1 MVASLRTTSTPLS
14 ITITVMASA
23 ELLRT
28 PEQTAP
34 WELGPPPHPL
44 RHPVRAV
51 AWLVTC
57 MAGCLT
63 LIMLVALLAAVP
75 VLNLFALGWM
85 LDAEGRVAR
94 SGRLHD
100 GLPWLRVVPRLGA
113 AAIGIWAWLLV
124 VRLVAFA
131 AADAALV
138 DPGSTTAIAWERTR
152 AIVATG
158 VAVHLLF
165 ALAAGPSPLAFI
177 RPIHNIRRVVRAVRA
192 GTLWSASAAAV
203 GRLSDVLAPW
213 KTFRLGV
220 GGFLGGMAWVA
231 VPTLLF
237 AMPRISDRP
246 IAPLVSLC
254 GGILLALALMWVPF
268 LQAHYAATGR
278 ITAFIDVALVREW
291 FRRAPFAML
300 MALVLLLILTV
311 PLYVLK
317 IVVPPRDA
325 VWLLTPLFV
334 LLILPGRLAVGW
346 AVSRAMA
353 RPDQASL
360 ATRVIVSFGCW
371 AALTAY
377 LVILFLA
384 PMVAALGTRI
394 LFDHHAVLLPTPF
407 L

>member
-1 MVASLRTTSTPLS
+1 MV
-14 ITITVMASA
+14 
-23 ELLRT
+23 
-28 PEQTAP
+28 
-34 WELGPPPHPL
+34 
-44 RHPVRAV
+44 
-51 AWLVTC
+51 
-57 MAGCLT
+57 
-63 LIMLVALLAAVP
+63 
-75 VLNLFALGWM
+75 
-85 LDAEGRVAR
+85 
-94 SGRLHD
+94 
-100 GLPWLRVVPRLGA
+100 
-113 AAIGIWAWLLV
+113 
-124 VRLVAFA
+124 
-131 AADAALV
+131 
-138 DPGSTTAIAWERTR
+138 
-152 AIVATG
+152 
-158 VAVHLLF
+158 
-165 ALAAGPSPLAFI
+165 
-177 RPIHNIRRVVRAVRA
+177 
-192 GTLWSASAAAV
+192 
-203 GRLSDVLAPW
+203 
-213 KTFRLGV
+213 
-220 GGFLGGMAWVA
+220 WVA

-278 ITAFIDVALVREW
+278 ITTFIYVALVREW

-300 MALVLLLILTV
+300 MALLLILTV

-334 LLILPGRLAVGW
+334 LLILPGRLVVGW

-360 ATRVIVSFGCW
+360 ATRVIVSLGCW

-377 LVILFLA
+377 LAILFLTA
-384 PMVAALGTRI
+384 RVAALGARI